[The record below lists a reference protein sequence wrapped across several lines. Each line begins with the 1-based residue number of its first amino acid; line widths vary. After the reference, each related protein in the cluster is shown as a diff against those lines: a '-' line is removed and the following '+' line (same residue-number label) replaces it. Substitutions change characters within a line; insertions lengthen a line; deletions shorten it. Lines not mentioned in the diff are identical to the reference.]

1 MHWISY
7 CRKARKGLFSNKY
20 QLPCEIRFD
29 SNVNGLFGQVLSILC
44 VCICVCVCIYVCVCV
59 CIYIYVCVC
68 DSSGVISTLRT
79 KNHEPCWQPAASAA
93 RNKTRNKC
101 FMKQTY
107 TSLPYFLVNQFAASS
122 CFQSLRFFLHTLKK
136 KKISHSNFK
145 IGKYQTSPSYWCHRD
160 FGARHWL
167 ARSIH
172 IYLDNRSKK
181 KKEKRGNK

>member
-44 VCICVCVCIYVCVCV
+44 VYICVCICVCVTPVALYLHWGPKTTSPAGSQPQVLLEIKQE
-59 CIYIYVCVC
+59 
-68 DSSGVISTLRT
+68 ISALWNKHTQVSHIFWLT
-79 KNHEPCWQPAASAA
+79 SLLPAAASNHFGFFAH
-93 RNKTRNKC
+93 
-101 FMKQTY
+101 
-107 TSLPYFLVNQFAASS
+107 FLK
-122 CFQSLRFFLHTLKK
+122 KK

-160 FGARHWL
+160 FRARHWL

-172 IYLDNRSKK
+172 IYLENHDNRSKK
-181 KKEKRGNK
+181 KKKERKNGK